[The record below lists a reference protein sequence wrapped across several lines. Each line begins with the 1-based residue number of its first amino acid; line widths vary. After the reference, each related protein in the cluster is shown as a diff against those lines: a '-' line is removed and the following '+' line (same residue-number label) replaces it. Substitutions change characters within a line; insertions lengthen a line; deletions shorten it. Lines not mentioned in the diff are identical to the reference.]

1 MLTTTCVTCRHP
13 LPELCTCTGTHTAPP
28 IYPCPGAFRLPIPKA
43 RLPSFSDTCP
53 CSPDSHSLATPSPGR
68 ETPGAPAQEGAQ
80 LARGRHWILRGL
92 HVRSAPSPF
101 KHCTSAPRP
110 QRAGGRPAATP
121 CHPTSFCMWLS
132 PQPGQP
138 RAREGLPRYL
148 PTGSTPITTSVQ
160 VSGSPQ
166 KVCGALRGRPGSLQL
181 SSPRAPRSSAKKEQP
196 PCPPL
201 SPPSHRLDFCPAQL
215 GEGGTGVTV

>member
-110 QRAGGRPAATP
+110 SEQGAGLRPHPATQPHSACGSHRSLASQGRERGSPDT
-121 CHPTSFCMWLS
+121 S
-132 PQPGQP
+132 PQGAHTSPP
-138 RAREGLPRYL
+138 VFRCLAPLKRSVAHCEGDRGPFSSPPHVLPVLQQRKNSPPAL
-148 PTGSTPITTSVQ
+148 PCPPHPIAWTSVQ
-160 VSGSPQ
+160 HS
-166 KVCGALRGRPGSLQL
+166 
-181 SSPRAPRSSAKKEQP
+181 
-196 PCPPL
+196 
-201 SPPSHRLDFCPAQL
+201 
-215 GEGGTGVTV
+215 